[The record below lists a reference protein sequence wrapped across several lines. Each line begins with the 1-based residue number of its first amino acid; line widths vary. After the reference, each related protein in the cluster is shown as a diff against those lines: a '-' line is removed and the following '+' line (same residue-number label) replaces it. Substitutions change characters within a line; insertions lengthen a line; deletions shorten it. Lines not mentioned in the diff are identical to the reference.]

1 MSAVH
6 QSFANRRMCAPRRM
20 LPQHGLTLVELM
32 IALGL
37 GLLLVAGV
45 GAVYLGSNQTYRV
58 AQEGARIQESGRYAL
73 DVIGRSLRQAGYA
86 PVGFSGTV
94 TVNPISGTN
103 GASDAPDVLTT
114 QRGWNTG
121 DRSCVSSSGAANQI
135 VQESFNVDTANA
147 ELQCDGVIASTP
159 TTPAGGQP
167 LLSGVEDLQILYG
180 RDTDTPA
187 DYSANLYDPQ
197 PDYAVEWGQVV
208 SVRACVLVHSENEGV
223 APDDSY
229 YFNCKGALGREAND
243 AERFSSNADTR
254 LRRAFVA
261 TFALRN
267 RIKAIP

>member
-1 MSAVH
+1 MSV
-6 QSFANRRMCAPRRM
+6 QW
-20 LPQHGLTLVELM
+20 GLTLVELM

-45 GAVYLGSNQTYRV
+45 GAVYLGSSQTYRV

-86 PVGFSGTV
+86 PVNFSGTLMA
-94 TVNPISGTN
+94 ISGTN
-103 GASDAPDVLTT
+103 GTSDAPDVLTT
-114 QRGWNTG
+114 QRGWNAG
-121 DRSCVSSSGAANQI
+121 DRSCVDASGAANQV
-135 VQESFNVDTANA
+135 VQEIFSIDTTNA
-147 ELQCDGVIASTP
+147 ELECNGTIPPDP
-159 TTPAGGQP
+159 TAAAQP
-167 LLSGVEDLQILYG
+167 ILSGVEDLQILYG

-187 DYSANLYDPQ
+187 DYSANLYAPQ
-197 PDYAVEWGQVV
+197 PANAAEWGQVV

-223 APDDSY
+223 APAGSS

-243 AERFSSNADTR
+243 AERFSSNGDTR
-254 LRRAFVA
+254 LRRTFVA

>member
-1 MSAVH
+1 MNARH
-6 QSFANRRMCAPRRM
+6 QSFSNRGVRA
-20 LPQHGLTLVELM
+20 QHPMSVQWGLTLVELM

-94 TVNPISGTN
+94 TAINGTN
-103 GASDAPDVLTT
+103 GTSGAPDALTT

-121 DRSCVSSSGAANQI
+121 DRSCVDASGAADQV
-135 VQESFNVDTANA
+135 VQEIFSIDTVNA
-147 ELQCDGVIASTP
+147 EFECDGTITP
-159 TTPAGGQP
+159 DPSLGAQP
-167 LLSGVEDLQILYG
+167 ILSGVEDLQILYG
-180 RDTDTPA
+180 RDTDTTA
-187 DYSANLYDPQ
+187 DYSANLYTPQ
-197 PDYAVEWGQVV
+197 PANAAEWGQVV

-223 APDDSY
+223 APANSP
-229 YFNCKGALGREAND
+229 YFNCAGALGTAAND
-243 AERFSSNADTR
+243 AARFSSNADTR